1 MAVQNKIDSKKA
13 VEEWKKKQLTGNE
26 KPKKLLKKVPSK
38 ETVVQEKNAPT
49 PPGPVGAQ
57 DEKSAEDMEKKPRV
71 DSGIV
76 EDGIPQQEDIVLTP
90 DTNQSLEEMKAGVE
104 IPQENLKP
112 NEVTREIPVES
123 APKTSLPPEPVATTP
138 PTSTPKPAT
147 DIVDEKQ
154 ALINVIDEEAS
165 RRKKK
170 PLISRKSSEKLL
182 SKEQSNGSPLSSN
195 IITPSTTN
203 IGNTTAEESKPGS
216 AAVTQ
221 TKAKAVLTKTKAP
234 MIRPKTSLRPPSVRP
249 ASARPGAPRKREP
262 HGQVEVVVQANENVQ
277 LGDINVKVEQFKA
290 TSINS
295 TTFDDDEEDLIVI
308 EDVNI
313 QDTLLQQNEL
323 RRESDKVALATE
335 DNQGQLVKQILESQK
350 EFESTP
356 SPDELKDGSLGRGNP
371 VVIELRDQIQK
382 LTKSVQ
388 PLAKFMDFLLEDID
402 SMQREH
408 EMWQE
413 RSKDVTVKLARE
425 KNATQGTVVSLRHQ
439 LEELEIELQEKRSL
453 LFTVRENILHNEERV
468 LKLFK
473 NL

>member
-1 MAVQNKIDSKKA
+1 MQNKTDSKKA
-13 VEEWKKKQLTGNE
+13 IEEWKKKQLTGNE
-26 KPKKLLKKVPSK
+26 KAKKVLKKAPSK
-38 ETVVQEKNAPT
+38 EKVVQEKIAP
-49 PPGPVGAQ
+49 PPAGPVGAL
-57 DEKSAEDMEKKPRV
+57 DEKLSEDTEKKPRV

-90 DTNQSLEEMKAGVE
+90 DTNQSLDEIKAGVE
-104 IPQENLKP
+104 IPQENLKA
-112 NEVTREIPVES
+112 NQVTQEIPLKS
-123 APKTSLPPEPVATTP
+123 PPKTILPPEP
-138 PTSTPKPAT
+138 SIPKPTADT
-147 DIVDEKQ
+147 VDEKQ
-154 ALINVIDEEAS
+154 ELIDVIDEEAS

-170 PLISRKSSEKLL
+170 PLISRKSSDKLL
-182 SKEQSNGSPLSSN
+182 SKDPSHGSPLSRN
-195 IITPSTTN
+195 ITTPSTNN
-203 IGNTTAEESKPGS
+203 ISNATTEEGKTGN

-221 TKAKAVLTKTKAP
+221 TKAKENTKTKAP
-234 MIRPKTSLRPPSVRP
+234 LIRPKTSLRPPSVRP

-323 RRESDKVALATE
+323 HRESHEVALTTE

-350 EFESTP
+350 EFESSP
-356 SPDELKDGSLGRGNP
+356 SADGLKDGPLGRGNA
-371 VVIELRDQIQK
+371 VEIELRDQIQK

-408 EMWQE
+408 EMWRE
-413 RSKDVTVKLARE
+413 RSKEVTVKLARE
-425 KNATQGTVVSLRHQ
+425 RNATQGTAVSLRHQ
-439 LEELEIELQEKRSL
+439 LDELEIELQEKQSL